1 LELGGGFGGGRG
13 KGPPRED
20 GADMAAIIGML
31 RGVNVGPH
39 NRISMEALRALCGSL
54 DLEGA
59 ETYVQSGNVVF
70 RSKERNLNA
79 LTKRFE
85 DAFEKKF
92 GFPALLVLRTVA
104 EMRTV
109 IANNPF
115 ATRKEIEPGK
125 FHVLFLTE
133 EISPEA
139 RKQLEATKVGPE
151 EIKTH
156 GRELYIYYQAG
167 AGQSKLPAVMDRILK
182 KTGTARN
189 WNSVTNLLE
198 MADKLEGSP
207 GSLVMR

>member
-13 KGPPRED
+13 KGPPREE
-20 GADMAAIIGML
+20 GVDMPAIIAML
-31 RGVNVGPH
+31 RGLNVGPH
-39 NRISMEALRALCGSL
+39 NRISMEALRALCVSL
-54 DLEGA
+54 DWQGA

-79 LTKRFE
+79 LAKQFE

-92 GFPALLVLRTVA
+92 GFTALLVLRTAA
-104 EMRTV
+104 EMRSV

-115 ATRKEIEPGK
+115 AARKEIESGK

-139 RKQLEATKVGPE
+139 QKQLEATKVGPE
-151 EIKTH
+151 EIKTR
-156 GRELYIYYQAG
+156 GRELYIYYPAG

-182 KTGTARN
+182 KAGTARN

-198 MADKLEGSP
+198 MADKLEDSSG
-207 GSLVMR
+207 